1 MLFDAVIDFLAWIV
15 TRGLIVG
22 TVFLAVAY
30 VVLIIGEKRGWW
42 E

>member
-1 MLFDAVIDFLAWIV
+1 MLVDAVIDFLAWIV
-15 TRGLIVG
+15 TRGLFVIAA
-22 TVFLAVAY
+22 FLAVAY

>member
-1 MLFDAVIDFLAWIV
+1 MLFTVLIDAAAWIF
-15 TRGLIVG
+15 TRALIVG